1 MSLQYNRRIGDS
13 RSAPFRLILVVEFSI
28 LEWRGQSL
36 GSPFA
41 NPFPA
46 VDCSNQSVSTV
57 EAYVRSGVAPATR
70 RAYRADLDR
79 FEACGGGIPATED
92 MVAAYIAEQATTLKV
107 STLTRCLAAT
117 SIAHGAR
124 SLLNPA
130 VSPLGRAT
138 MRGIRRAQGA
148 AQHQAKPLLR
158 EDLFVVLGRWV
169 IGSRTCE
176 IGLFC

>member
-1 MSLQYNRRIGDS
+1 MSLQCNRQNGDS
-13 RSAPFRLILVVEFSI
+13 QSAPFRLILVVEFSI
-28 LEWRGQSL
+28 LEWRRQYL

-57 EAYVRSGVAPATR
+57 EAYVRAGVAPATR

-79 FEACGGGIPATED
+79 CEAWGASILATED
-92 MVAAYIAEQATTLKV
+92 MVDTYIAEQATTLKV

-117 SIAHGAR
+117 SIAHGAI
-124 SLLNPA
+124 SLQNPA
-130 VSPLGRAT
+130 VSPLVRAT
-138 MRGIRRAQGA
+138 MRGIRRARGA

-158 EDLFVVLGRWV
+158 EDLFVVLGAD
-169 IGSRTCE
+169 G
-176 IGLFC
+176 